1 VTRAFRGLLV
11 LATVGLLLLLPQAA
25 GKAES
30 PHRGHGTVLAVVVD
44 RVSFEDLMASAAFRR
59 LASGGGAA
67 LMATN
72 QNYRGNER
80 AVFEALGSGSDPVS
94 GSSQLMGRVLEE
106 NGVDVCVR
114 EGSSASGLRPP
125 QPSSPMRF
133 LGVGPTGDA
142 ACGRPEDPT
151 VDSVLLV
158 TDHSTADI
166 DRLRGRRSSAE
177 RDRLRRQAIGTE
189 GKVLEGLLGGE
200 GYGSTLS
207 GRFLF
212 LVLTP
217 SPSRDMTLRGDEVTP
232 LIMVQSTNFRAF
244 AASGSPRALRS
255 DTTRQTGL
263 VANVDVA
270 PTILD
275 FFGIPIPKEMGGQ
288 PIRVDGTVD
297 LFHLHQLHLDQR
309 RIRLPI
315 QLGEVAF
322 VAALGIVGI
331 AALIQ
336 LGVRGSLPP
345 RFGAVMRFLALCG
358 AALPIPLIAGG
369 LLPRL
374 TYWVVVPF
382 LVLTV
387 VALAAAALS
396 SRWPGPMGPFRF
408 LGAVGLA
415 FVVLDALFCWR
426 GARIPLLGGTMFD
439 GVRFYGLPNSFIA
452 LLLASALLVA
462 VGLEPFTGFMLLLA
476 AGLFAGFPNLGA
488 NVGAAITLFVAAG
501 MWWALR
507 TRRRFGLRELAFVAG
522 TAAVGL
528 AAVLLAN
535 RYLPGAPTHIT
546 GFVERT
552 GGIGA
557 TWDTLRRRLDVG
569 FGQIGQVPAA
579 VIPLIGLV
587 AVLGVVIA
595 RPAPIRS
602 GLDLAGRVWREALI
616 AMTVAGLAA
625 FFVNDTG
632 VAAAAPVFLYAMT
645 ALAYPAFL
653 AARRS

>member
-1 VTRAFRGLLV
+1 
-11 LATVGLLLLLPQAA
+11 
-25 GKAES
+25 
-30 PHRGHGTVLAVVVD
+30 
-44 RVSFEDLMASAAFRR
+44 
-59 LASGGGAA
+59 
-67 LMATN
+67 
-72 QNYRGNER
+72 
-80 AVFEALGSGSDPVS
+80 
-94 GSSQLMGRVLEE
+94 
-106 NGVDVCVR
+106 
-114 EGSSASGLRPP
+114 
-125 QPSSPMRF
+125 
-133 LGVGPTGDA
+133 
-142 ACGRPEDPT
+142 
-151 VDSVLLV
+151 
-158 TDHSTADI
+158 
-166 DRLRGRRSSAE
+166 
-177 RDRLRRQAIGTE
+177 
-189 GKVLEGLLGGE
+189 
-200 GYGSTLS
+200 
-207 GRFLF
+207 
-212 LVLTP
+212 
-217 SPSRDMTLRGDEVTP
+217 
-232 LIMVQSTNFRAF
+232 
-244 AASGSPRALRS
+244 
-255 DTTRQTGL
+255 
-263 VANVDVA
+263 
-270 PTILD
+270 
-275 FFGIPIPKEMGGQ
+275 
-288 PIRVDGTVD
+288 
-297 LFHLHQLHLDQR
+297 
-309 RIRLPI
+309 
-315 QLGEVAF
+315 LGEVAF

-331 AALIQ
+331 AALIR
-336 LGVRGSLPP
+336 LGLRGSLPP
-345 RFGAVMRFLALCG
+345 RFGALMRFLALCG
-358 AALPIPLIAGG
+358 AALPIPLMAGG

-387 VALAAAALS
+387 VALAAAALA
-396 SRWPGPMGPFRF
+396 SRWQGPMGPFRF
-408 LGAVGLA
+408 LGSAGLA
-415 FVVLDALFCWR
+415 FVVVDALFGWR

-488 NVGAAITLFVAAG
+488 NVGGAITLFVAAG